1 MQLAV
6 IGAGVAGLVAA
17 RALRQRRP
25 ELALAV
31 FEKSRGLG
39 GRVAT
44 RRREG
49 FAFDHGA
56 QNLRAPGAA
65 VARLLTE
72 QLDTSLLRAIE
83 LPVWV
88 FDRAGAI
95 APGDPAQNAEPKW
108 CYADGANRLGKLLAE
123 GLDVRQST
131 RVERLARDGP
141 GWRLLGAAGEPLG
154 QARAVLL
161 TAPGPQSAEM
171 IARSAL
177 AEDLRQALLA
187 ELAPAT
193 YRRCISL
200 ALAYAGRVE
209 RPFYALVNAD
219 RAHPIVWLALEHAKA
234 PERCPPGH
242 SLLIAQMAPGWSEQH
257 WDDPADALE
266 RAIAPLVAGLLG
278 GELGAPLWSDAQ
290 RWRYALPAGRAD
302 FARLNGTGSG
312 LYFAGDFTA
321 ELGRVHLAIES
332 GWRAAELIVAE
343 LHS

>member
-65 VARLLTE
+65 VARLLIE

-123 GLDVRQST
+123 GLDVSPMYLMAFPKKD
-131 RVERLARDGP
+131 EYAF
-141 GWRLLGAAGEPLG
+141 
-154 QARAVLL
+154 
-161 TAPGPQSAEM
+161 
-171 IARSAL
+171 I
-177 AEDLRQALLA
+177 A
-187 ELAPAT
+187 ELV
-193 YRRCISL
+193 RRL
-200 ALAYAGRVE
+200 PTTHMKKLRKQLKTWV
-209 RPFYALVNAD
+209 
-219 RAHPIVWLALEHAKA
+219 
-234 PERCPPGH
+234 
-242 SLLIAQMAPGWSEQH
+242 
-257 WDDPADALE
+257 
-266 RAIAPLVAGLLG
+266 
-278 GELGAPLWSDAQ
+278 GEMEK
-290 RWRYALPAGRAD
+290 R
-302 FARLNGTGSG
+302 N
-312 LYFAGDFTA
+312 
-321 ELGRVHLAIES
+321 
-332 GWRAAELIVAE
+332 
-343 LHS
+343 